1 MNCGT
6 VYSSK
11 TSRSRKP
18 GGCKTHL
25 SRAKASSA
33 SVELSAAESIAWAST
48 LSRIN
53 FSSCARHC
61 NRDVRKFCISSSVQ
75 QQPIT
80 LWHYRATTNHVAALY
95 SNNQSRCGIIQQQ
108 SIMLW
113 QYTATTNDAVAL
125 YCNNQSHC
133 GIIQQQPIT
142 LRHNTVTTN
151 NNSNSYVTI
160 LHHCRHNAFVAL
172 AHLHYIN
179 VLNNNNNNQSTLY
192 SNNQSSW
199 DTISTIIPYCYDYYC
214 PILYCLQCFDAVG
227 WAAGR
232 ASGL

>member
-33 SVELSAAESIAWAST
+33 SVELSAAESIASAWS

-61 NRDVRKFCISSSVQ
+61 DRAARKFCISSSVE

-95 SNNQSRCGIIQQQ
+95 SNNQSRCGIILQQP
-108 SIMLW
+108 ITLW
-113 QYTATTNDAVAL
+113 HYTATINHAVAL
-125 YCNNQSHC
+125 YSHNQWCC

-142 LRHNTVTTN
+142 LRHNTATTN
-151 NNSNSYVTI
+151 NNSYVTI

-179 VLNNNNNNQSTLY
+179 VLNNNN
-192 SNNQSSW
+192 
-199 DTISTIIPYCYDYYC
+199 
-214 PILYCLQCFDAVG
+214 
-227 WAAGR
+227 
-232 ASGL
+232 

>member
-1 MNCGT
+1 MNMNCGT

-80 LWHYRATTNHVAALY
+80 LWHYRATTNNVAALY
-95 SNNQSRCGIIQQQ
+95 CNNQSRCGII
-108 SIMLW
+108 L
-113 QYTATTNDAVAL
+113 
-125 YCNNQSHC
+125 
-133 GIIQQQPIT
+133 QQPIT
-142 LRHNTVTTN
+142 LRHNTATTN

-160 LHHCRHNAFVAL
+160 LHHCRHNALVAL

-199 DTISTIIPYCYDYYC
+199 DTISTILPYCSYCYDYYC
-214 PILYCLQCFDAVG
+214 PILYCLLCFDAVG